1 MGRNT
6 TPSAVVLTSINGFSS
21 AWFSCDGSKLAT
33 ASDRTIL
40 LPGSIPQHPLCRPG
54 ESQFAALAVL
64 PTGAN
69 SAPPCLAFADRL
81 NPIFKASVHNS
92 FQPDQINVP
101 SGHFI
106 DGTIAT
112 APQGD
117 SIDVQRPSDGQRY
130 AALPLAD
137 ADTVDRVVTNAWT
150 RWRASDWAHRA
161 PRERARVLRRWADLV
176 EADGAVLGPLEAV
189 GSTRPLRE
197 ALAWDVPFTAE
208 GLRFFA
214 EYADKLGGEVAAT
227 RSDHLGMTVTEPYGV
242 VGAITPW
249 NFPLVMA
256 SWKVGAALAAGNAV
270 VLKPSE
276 LTPFSV
282 LRLAELAVQAGV
294 PPGIFNVVQGDG
306 RVTGDALS
314 RHPRI
319 AKMTFTGSTRTGA
332 AIMAACALHGPK
344 PVTLELGGKSPQLV
358 FDDVPDLDK
367 LAAMIAGAIT
377 GNAGQVC
384 LAGSRLIVQKGIA
397 EPLIE
402 RIVQRFKALRPGP
415 TWDAAATLSPIV
427 SRVQAARIID
437 IVERARGS
445 GAQTR
450 CGGYLAD
457 VSAGGSYYQPTLIE
471 RVDASNPAVMEE
483 IFGPVLTVQTFDTEE
498 EGLALAAHEHYGL
511 AAGVHTA
518 DIGRALRA
526 MREIKAGTIWINR
539 YGRTSDF
546 VIPTGGYHQS
556 GIGKDLGRQ
565 AVEANLRVK
574 SVLIDFAVPQ

>member
-1 MGRNT
+1 M
-6 TPSAVVLTSINGFSS
+6 
-21 AWFSCDGSKLAT
+21 
-33 ASDRTIL
+33 
-40 LPGSIPQHPLCRPG
+40 H
-54 ESQFAALAVL
+54 
-64 PTGAN
+64 
-69 SAPPCLAFADRL
+69 
-81 NPIFKASVHNS
+81 S
-92 FQPDQINVP
+92 FHPDQISVP

-106 DGTIAT
+106 DGALVGA
-112 APQGD
+112 APGE
-117 SIDVQRPSDGQRY
+117 SMDVRRPSDAQAY
-130 AALPLAD
+130 AVLPVAD
-137 ADTVDRVVTNAWT
+137 ADTVDRAVTNAWT
-150 RWRASDWAHRA
+150 RWRASDWASRP

-176 EADGAVLGPLEAV
+176 EADAAVLAPLEAI
-189 GSTRPLRE
+189 GSTRPLRD

-294 PPGIFNVVQGDG
+294 PAGVFNIVQGDG

-332 AIMAACALHGPK
+332 AIMAACAMHGPK

-358 FDDVPDLDK
+358 FADAPDLDK
-367 LAAMIAGAIT
+367 LATIIAGAIT
-377 GNAGQVC
+377 GNGGQVC
-384 LAGSRLIVQKGIA
+384 VAGSRLIVQRGIA
-397 EPLIE
+397 DALTE
-402 RIVQRFKALRPGP
+402 RIVQRFRALRPGP
-415 TWDAAATLSPIV
+415 TWDDAATLSPII
-427 SRVQAARIID
+427 STPQAARIAD
-437 IVERARGS
+437 IVARARAA
-445 GAQTR
+445 GAELL
-450 CGGYLAD
+450 CGGALAD
-457 VSAGGSYYQPTLIE
+457 VSAGGAYFQPTLIGQ
-471 RVDASNPAVMEE
+471 VDGGNPAVTEE

-498 EGLALAAHEHYGL
+498 EGLALAAHERYGL

-526 MREIKAGTIWINR
+526 MRAIQAGTVWINR

-546 VIPTGGYHQS
+546 NIPTGGFHQS

-574 SVLIDFAVPQ
+574 SVLIDFAVPP

>member
-1 MGRNT
+1 
-6 TPSAVVLTSINGFSS
+6 
-21 AWFSCDGSKLAT
+21 
-33 ASDRTIL
+33 
-40 LPGSIPQHPLCRPG
+40 
-54 ESQFAALAVL
+54 
-64 PTGAN
+64 
-69 SAPPCLAFADRL
+69 
-81 NPIFKASVHNS
+81 VHT
-92 FQPDQINVP
+92 FHPDQIDVP

-106 DGTIAT
+106 DGRLLRPAQ
-112 APQGD
+112 AAGLEV
-117 SIDVQRPSDGQRY
+117 SRPSDGRHQ
-130 AALPLAD
+130 AELPLAD
-137 ADTVDRVVTNAWT
+137 AAMVDQAVENAWT
-150 RWRASDWAHRA
+150 RWRASDWSRRP

-176 EADGAVLGPLEAV
+176 EADGAVLAPLEAV

-227 RSDHLGMTVTEPYGV
+227 RSDHLGLTVTEPYGV

-282 LRLAELAVQAGV
+282 LRLAELALQAGV
-294 PPGIFNVVQGDG
+294 PAGLFNIVQGDG
-306 RVTGDALS
+306 RTAGEALS

-332 AIMAACALHGPK
+332 AIMSACALHGPK

-358 FDDVPDLDK
+358 FDDVPDLER
-367 LAAMIAGAIT
+367 LAATIAGAIT

-384 LAGSRLIVQKGIA
+384 VAGSRLIVQRRIA
-397 EPLIE
+397 KPLVE
-402 RIVQRFKALRPGP
+402 RIVQRFEALRPGP
-415 TWDAAATLSPIV
+415 TWDAAATLAPIISPA
-427 SRVQAARIID
+427 QAARIAG
-437 IVERARGS
+437 IVERARGA
-445 GAQTR
+445 GAHTR
-450 CGGYLAD
+450 CGGTLAQ
-457 VSAGGSYYQPTLIE
+457 VGSGGAYWRPTLIE
-471 RVDASNPAVMEE
+471 GVDASNPAVQEE
-483 IFGPVLTVQTFDTEE
+483 IFGPVLTVQVFDSEE

-518 DIGRALRA
+518 DLGRALRA
-526 MREIKAGTIWINR
+526 MRAIQAGTVWINR
-539 YGRTSDF
+539 YGRSDDF

-574 SVLIDFAVPQ
+574 SVLIDFASPQ